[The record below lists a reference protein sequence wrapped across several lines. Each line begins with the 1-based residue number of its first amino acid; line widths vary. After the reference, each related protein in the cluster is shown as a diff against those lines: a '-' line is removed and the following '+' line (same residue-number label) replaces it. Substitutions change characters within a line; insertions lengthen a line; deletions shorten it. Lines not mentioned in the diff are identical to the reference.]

1 MNQVRCSRYCSL
13 TLKILI
19 LLSHLERYHV
29 KTESAE
35 SCFYLP
41 VVRKNKK
48 VKTYYLN
55 RLFRLSAKFM
65 DEGVPSGK
73 VVTTDESAMKG
84 CFENLQVVQKFN
96 EVQPLFFESSTL
108 KTLLHSVETDKQFF
122 FLSLIVLESTG
133 DRKVSQQAYM
143 MLILESKS
151 TAPLKFRMII
161 SEATLSDI
169 CTMAAP
175 SLLVRNLT

>member
-19 LLSHLERYHV
+19 LISHLERYHV
-29 KTESAE
+29 KTEPAE
-35 SCFYLP
+35 SYFYLP

-84 CFENLQVVQKFN
+84 CFENLQVVQK
-96 EVQPLFFESSTL
+96 
-108 KTLLHSVETDKQFF
+108 LH
-122 FLSLIVLESTG
+122 
-133 DRKVSQQAYM
+133 
-143 MLILESKS
+143 
-151 TAPLKFRMII
+151 
-161 SEATLSDI
+161 
-169 CTMAAP
+169 
-175 SLLVRNLT
+175 